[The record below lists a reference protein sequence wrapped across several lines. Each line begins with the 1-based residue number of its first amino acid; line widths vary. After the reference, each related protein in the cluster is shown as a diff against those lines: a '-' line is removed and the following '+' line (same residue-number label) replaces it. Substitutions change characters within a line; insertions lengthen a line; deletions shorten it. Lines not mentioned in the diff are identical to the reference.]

1 MQCVLNF
8 KTRMDSVHEPE
19 QAPAKITR
27 QKKTTVG
34 ELQGVKYTNQIAVKR
49 PVSSKQSGDY
59 LKKRGK

>member
-1 MQCVLNF
+1 
-8 KTRMDSVHEPE
+8 MDSVHEPE